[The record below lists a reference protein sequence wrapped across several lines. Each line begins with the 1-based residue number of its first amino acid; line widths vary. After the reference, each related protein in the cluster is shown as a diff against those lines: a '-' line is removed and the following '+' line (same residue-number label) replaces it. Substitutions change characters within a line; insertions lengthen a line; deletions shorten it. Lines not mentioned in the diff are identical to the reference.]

1 MDDRKISVNDPD
13 RDLSLDS
20 ASPTFAASSS
30 PSGLSPVSSP
40 PLPQRP
46 NLASQSLSAP
56 PSPLPNSPQSPS
68 PNTKPGST
76 ASDDDIP
83 TRIFRFLST
92 ATVESL
98 SAVGVGLAATTYFVL
113 GRVGLVLIGAFGG
126 IALFV
131 AWEARNPDVTRAIRG
146 EASSDLLA
154 RVIEY
159 RRKDQENGDEV
170 SGESVGAEAAFDPAQ
185 EDLALGRAFENFRPE
200 TRQALNGLVEAVVRD
215 YVKWWY
221 QPIVPSDQ
229 SFPLSCRR
237 VLTSFLVSVSNH
249 LSRKRP
255 ADAFLDFLTNSTSIV
270 IVLFSELATAFAE
283 HAAQTPQQ
291 QGSAPPQG
299 PDANPTISAADAIYS
314 YLASNPNS
322 NLANLLSQRQQASK
336 FRMVADDLLS
346 FLDRQCYDCDP
357 ARTFLRE
364 IAATSVLETTLQTC
378 SKPEWINGWI
388 VHLLEGGEPDFSQA
402 IDVGMQT
409 RTDAAATASSS
420 KDATSNSA
428 TAHMHHASIDIDGNV
443 GNIALPKS
451 RRSSFEADKAHQSR
465 RKESVPLSHKKQ
477 LSRADEEME
486 EAMEE
491 MKRMNE
497 MIAAEEKARRTTT
510 ETKSATEAEDRLAD
524 AMQHNA
530 DELGIQANDER
541 KDHHGHGPPSPSAAS
556 DQISPKASLSLSGDE
571 STTRTARTVSTPIT
585 PRSSTQGSPS
595 QSSFAKSEAA
605 SGTAANGSEN
615 TENPHPSTADEA
627 SQFTSFDQLVPPARE
642 EDESSDSEGR
652 KKQEQ
657 APPPLTLHNANV
669 TIHDE
674 PVTDKGR
681 IKSRPAWDFL
691 IQIEPANAHYPGW
704 MIVRKYADFEKL
716 HEVLRRIATISGAT
730 AFTEQ
735 HGVLPNWKIH
745 TRGSLRG
752 ELERYVR
759 DACWYQPLAESE
771 GMKRFLEKDTNNM
784 PAASKTGLNA
794 FETMG
799 KNMLDALS
807 NAPKGVA
814 EGGKVM
820 VGGVTGVFGNLGNLG
835 TNIGLGGSSGQK
847 KQHASSGSLANVAGS
862 PSPGGATTSP
872 PASVLQ
878 DVTAY
883 TNRLSV
889 STPPRM
895 DSGFSGAGS
904 RRSRDS
910 MDSQRSSVVAS
921 QTGRVVPMGRRMSY
935 QSQSGLM
942 DAGANG
948 EVGEAGADGRGRTNN
963 NNSNNMWG
971 DYAPV
976 SSGSRGSQHNSR
988 ASSSGGYP
996 RSPSSTSLSGTRLPM
1011 GATSAFATDAL
1022 EDMPGSSLTSP
1033 VRVGSSNN
1041 LTSLPAGGAG
1051 SGSGATTPHGTRPLH
1066 RVATSGT
1073 TIAKQFAALTEGET
1087 RVAVELLFAV
1097 INELYTLSSAWN
1109 IRRTLLTAA
1118 KSFLLRPGNPS
1129 LASIQS
1135 LLQSSVLDANT
1146 TDAGMAGYLN
1156 TLREN
1161 TMPTDAE
1168 RAAWPAEMTAEEKE
1182 RLRVKARRLLIRSGV
1197 PAALMGVMGQSATS
1211 DALGRIFD
1219 CLQVEEVARGLIFGL
1234 MLQAARIVTH

>member
-1 MDDRKISVNDPD
+1 MPSPSHP
-13 RDLSLDS
+13 LTP
-20 ASPTFAASSS
+20 SPTA
-30 PSGLSPVSSP
+30 
-40 PLPQRP
+40 
-46 NLASQSLSAP
+46 
-56 PSPLPNSPQSPS
+56 
-68 PNTKPGST
+68 KPGST

-92 ATVESL
+92 ATTESL

-146 EASSDLLA
+146 ETSSDLLA

-159 RRKDQENGDEV
+159 RKTDQKQGGEAKGEN
-170 SGESVGAEAAFDPAQ
+170 ESAEAAFDPAQ
-185 EDLALGRAFENFRPE
+185 EELALGRAFENFRPE
-200 TRQALNGLVEAVVRD
+200 TRQALDALVEAVVRD

-283 HAAQTPQQ
+283 HAAQAPQQ
-291 QGSAPPQG
+291 QGSAQAQSQG

-346 FLDRQCYDCDP
+346 FLDRQCYDCHP

-409 RTDAAATASSS
+409 RTDAAATSSS
-420 KDATSNSA
+420 SNSNNAAA
-428 TAHMHHASIDIDGNV
+428 THMHHASIDIDGNV

-451 RRSSFEADKAHQSR
+451 RRSSFEADKAHPSR
-465 RKESVPLSHKKQ
+465 RKESVAHKKQ

-491 MKRMNE
+491 MKRMNQ
-497 MIAAEEKARRTTT
+497 MIAAEEARRTNT
-510 ETKSATEAEDRLAD
+510 ETKSAAEAEERLAD

-530 DELGIQANDER
+530 DELGIQPNEPAQAQAQARVAESER
-541 KDHHGHGPPSPSAAS
+541 KDPHENGFPSPGTTC
-556 DQISPKASLSLSGDE
+556 DQISPKASLSLSSDE
-571 STTRTARTVSTPIT
+571 RTTRTAGTASTPIT
-585 PRSSTQGSPS
+585 PRSSTQESPS
-595 QSSFAKSEAA
+595 QASFAKSEAA
-605 SGTAANGSEN
+605 SSTAASS
-615 TENPHPSTADEA
+615 TEGTPAAEPAA
-627 SQFTSFDQLVPPARE
+627 QFTSFDQLVPPARE
-642 EDESSDSEGR
+642 DDETSDSEDR
-652 KKQEQ
+652 KKLQS
-657 APPPLTLHNANV
+657 APPALTLHNASI

-674 PVTDKGR
+674 PATDKGR

-704 MIVRKYADFEKL
+704 MIVRKYTDFEKL
-716 HEVLRRIATISGAT
+716 HEVLRRIAMISGAT

-735 HGVLPNWKIH
+735 HGVLPNWKVH

-759 DACWYQPLAESE
+759 DACWYQSLAESE

-784 PAASKTGLNA
+784 PAGSKTGLNA
-794 FETMG
+794 FEAMG
-799 KNMLDALS
+799 KNMLDVLS

-814 EGGKVM
+814 ESSKVV

-835 TNIGLGGSSGQK
+835 NLGTNMGLGGSGQK
-847 KQHASSGSLANVAGS
+847 KQHASSGSLANLAGS
-862 PSPGGATTSP
+862 PGGPSTAATGATTTGSTTSP
-872 PASVLQ
+872 PASILQ

-895 DSGFSGAGS
+895 DSGLSGAGS

-910 MDSQRSSVVAS
+910 MDSQRSSVMAA
-921 QTGRVVPMGRRMSY
+921 QPGRVLPMERRMSY

-942 DAGANG
+942 GPGVNG
-948 EVGEAGADGRGRTNN
+948 EAGEAGADGRGRTDNN
-963 NNSNNMWG
+963 NNNNMWG

-976 SSGSRGSQHNSR
+976 GGSNRGSQHNSR
-988 ASSSGGYP
+988 ASSSVGYP
-996 RSPSSTSLSGTRLPM
+996 RSPSSTSLSGTRLPP
-1011 GATSAFATDAL
+1011 GAASAFPSDITDDITGNGASPMTSPVRL
-1022 EDMPGSSLTSP
+1022 GSSNSLTSP
-1033 VRVGSSNN
+1033 TAAAATG
-1041 LTSLPAGGAG
+1041 AGG
-1051 SGSGATTPHGTRPLH
+1051 GAATPHGTRPLH

-1073 TIAKQFAALTEGET
+1073 TIAKQFATLTEGET

-1135 LLQSSVLDANT
+1135 LLQTSVLDANT
-1146 TDAGMAGYLN
+1146 TDAGMAGYLK

-1161 TMPTDAE
+1161 TLPTETE
-1168 RAAWPAEMTAEEKE
+1168 RAAWPAEMTADEKE
-1182 RLRVKARRLLIRSGV
+1182 KLRIKARRLLIRSGV

-1219 CLQVEEVARGLIFGL
+1219 CLQIEEVARGLIFGL

>member
-1 MDDRKISVNDPD
+1 MDDRKTKPDEPD
-13 RDLSLDS
+13 RAVTLG
-20 ASPTFAASSS
+20 ATSPTSITSHS
-30 PSGLSPVSSP
+30 PSGLSPTSSSP
-40 PLPQRP
+40 ASCTALPEP
-46 NLASQSLSAP
+46 PLAS
-56 PSPLPNSPQSPS
+56 PNSSSTSPKLPLNPPLS
-68 PNTKPGST
+68 PTTKPGNT
-76 ASDDDIP
+76 GSDDDIP

-92 ATVESL
+92 ATTESL

-126 IALFV
+126 IAFFV

-146 EASSDLLA
+146 ETSSDLLS

-159 RRKDQENGDEV
+159 RKRDKKDAQ
-170 SGESVGAEAAFDPAQ
+170 SGQGKTESEGAETPYDLSQ
-185 EDLALGRAFENFRPE
+185 EELALGRAFENFRPE
-200 TRQALNGLVEAVVRD
+200 TRQALDSLVDAVIRD

-255 ADAFLDFLTNSTSIV
+255 ADALLDFLTNSSSIV

-283 HAAQTPQQ
+283 HASQAPQQ
-291 QGSAPPQG
+291 QSSQSQSQG
-299 PDANPTISAADAIYS
+299 PGANPTISAADAIYS

-336 FRMVADDLLS
+336 FHMVADDLLS

-364 IAATSVLETTLQTC
+364 IAATSVLESTLQTC

-388 VHLLEGGEPDFSQA
+388 VYLLEAGEPDFSQA

-409 RTDAAATASSS
+409 RTDATTTGSNSNSNAANSAAAT
-420 KDATSNSA
+420 
-428 TAHMHHASIDIDGNV
+428 HMHHASIDIDGNV

-451 RRSSFEADKAHQSR
+451 RRSSFEAEKADRSR
-465 RKESVPLSHKKQ
+465 RKESVAHRKQ

-491 MKRMNE
+491 MKRMNQ
-497 MIAAEEKARRTTT
+497 MIADEDARRTNK
-510 ETKSATEAEDRLAD
+510 ETKSAAEAEKRLEG
-524 AMQHNA
+524 AMQRNA
-530 DELGIQANDER
+530 DELEIQPSNSSR
-541 KDHHGHGPPSPSAAS
+541 KGSHENGFPSPSTTS

-571 STTRTARTVSTPIT
+571 RTTQTTAGTASTPIT
-585 PRSSTQGSPS
+585 PRSSTQESPN
-595 QSSFAKSEAA
+595 QPSFAKFETTS
-605 SGTAANGSEN
+605 STAAI
-615 TENPHPSTADEA
+615 STDGTPAAEPA
-627 SQFTSFDQLVPPARE
+627 AQFTSFDQLVPPARE
-642 EDESSDSEGR
+642 EDESSDNEGAN
-652 KKQEQ
+652 KQPT
-657 APPPLTLHNANV
+657 PPPLTLHNASI

-681 IKSRPAWDFL
+681 IKGRPTWDFL

-735 HGVLPNWKIH
+735 HGVLPNWKVH

-759 DACWYQPLAESE
+759 DACWYQSLAESE

-784 PAASKTGLNA
+784 PAGSKSGLQA
-794 FETMG
+794 FEAMG
-799 KNMLDALS
+799 KNMLDVLS

-814 EGGKVM
+814 ESSKVV

-835 TNIGLGGSSGQK
+835 TNMGLGGSGQK
-847 KQHASSGSLANVAGS
+847 KHASSNSVANTVG
-862 PSPGGATTSP
+862 SPGGASTTSP

-895 DSGFSGAGS
+895 DSGLSGAGS

-910 MDSQRSSVVAS
+910 MDSQQSSVVAS
-921 QTGRVVPMGRRMSY
+921 QPGRVLPMERRMSY

-942 DAGANG
+942 GPANG
-948 EVGEAGADGRGRTNN
+948 EAEAADGRGRSDNA
-963 NNSNNMWG
+963 W

-976 SSGSRGSQHNSR
+976 SSSNRGSQHNSR
-988 ASSSGGYP
+988 ASSSVGYP
-996 RSPSSTSLSGTRLPM
+996 RSPSSTSLSGARLPP
-1011 GATSAFATDAL
+1011 SAV
-1022 EDMPGSSLTSP
+1022 PGDIMDDITGGPSPMTSP
-1033 VRVGSSNN
+1033 VRLGSSGSWPNGMTAAAAGAIN
-1041 LTSLPAGGAG
+1041 GPAGAA
-1051 SGSGATTPHGTRPLH
+1051 SGPPRPLH

-1073 TIAKQFAALTEGET
+1073 TIAKQFSPLTEGET

-1135 LLQSSVLDANT
+1135 LLQKSVLDDNT
-1146 TDAGMAGYLN
+1146 TDAGMAGYLRK
-1156 TLREN
+1156 LREN
-1161 TMPTDAE
+1161 SLPTEAE

-1182 RLRVKARRLLIRSGV
+1182 RLRVKARSLLIRSGV

-1219 CLQVEEVARGLIFGL
+1219 CLQIEEVARGLMFGL

>member
-1 MDDRKISVNDPD
+1 MDDRKTIVDDHDPD
-13 RDLSLDS
+13 RAMMPKSS
-20 ASPTFAASSS
+20 ASAAFA
-30 PSGLSPVSSP
+30 
-40 PLPQRP
+40 
-46 NLASQSLSAP
+46 
-56 PSPLPNSPQSPS
+56 
-68 PNTKPGST
+68 
-76 ASDDDIP
+76 
-83 TRIFRFLST
+83 
-92 ATVESL
+92 SL

-146 EASSDLLA
+146 ETSSDLLS

-159 RRKDQENGDEV
+159 RKKDQKEG
-170 SGESVGAEAAFDPAQ
+170 GEAKAEKEGSEASFDPSQ
-185 EDLALGRAFENFRPE
+185 EELALGRAFENFRPE
-200 TRQALNGLVEAVVRD
+200 TRQALDGLVEAVVRD

-221 QPIVPSDQ
+221 TPIVPSDQ

-237 VLTSFLVSVSNH
+237 VLTSFIVSVSNH
-249 LSRKRP
+249 LCRKRP

-283 HAAQTPQQ
+283 HAAQQ
-291 QGSAPPQG
+291 QGGSASAQGQG

-346 FLDRQCYDCDP
+346 FLERQCYDCDP

-388 VHLLEGGEPDFSQA
+388 VHLLEGGEPDFNQA

-409 RTDAAATASSS
+409 RTDAAVANSKDSS
-420 KDATSNSA
+420 KDKDSSSSSA
-428 TAHMHHASIDIDGNV
+428 HTHMHHASIDIDGNV

-451 RRSSFEADKAHQSR
+451 RRSSFEADKVHPSR
-465 RKESVPLSHKKQ
+465 RKESVAAHKKQ

-497 MIAAEEKARRTTT
+497 MIAAEEKARRTNT
-510 ETKSATEAEDRLAD
+510 ETKSAAEAEERLAD

-530 DELGIQANDER
+530 DELGIQPHDER
-541 KDHHGHGPPSPSAAS
+541 KDHENGYPSPTNTS
-556 DQISPKASLSLSGDE
+556 DQISPKASLSLSSDE
-571 STTRTARTVSTPIT
+571 RTTRTSGTASTPIT
-585 PRSSTQGSPS
+585 PRSSTQESPS
-595 QSSFAKSEAA
+595 QASFAKSDAA
-605 SGTAANGSEN
+605 SSTAASS
-615 TENPHPSTADEA
+615 TEGTPAAEPAA
-627 SQFTSFDQLVPPARE
+627 QFTSFDQLVPPARE
-642 EDESSDSEGR
+642 EEESSDSEDL
-652 KKQEQ
+652 KKQQQ
-657 APPPLTLHNANV
+657 AAPLPLTLHNASI

-704 MIVRKYADFEKL
+704 MIVRKYTDFEKL

-735 HGVLPNWKIH
+735 HGILPNWKVH

-784 PAASKTGLNA
+784 PAGSKSGLNA
-794 FETMG
+794 FEAMG
-799 KNMLDALS
+799 KNMLDVLS

-835 TNIGLGGSSGQK
+835 NLGSNIGLGGSGQK
-847 KQHASSGSLANVAGS
+847 KQHASSSSLANVLGS
-862 PSPGGATTSP
+862 PSPNGAASSSVTTSGATTTSP
-872 PASVLQ
+872 PASILQ

-895 DSGFSGAGS
+895 DSGLSGTGS
-904 RRSRDS
+904 HRSRDS
-910 MDSQRSSVVAS
+910 MDSQRSSVVAG
-921 QTGRVVPMGRRMSY
+921 QQGRALPNNERRMSY

-942 DAGANG
+942 GPGTNS
-948 EVGEAGADGRGRTNN
+948 EAGEGGVDGRGRTDNN
-963 NNSNNMWG
+963 PWG

-976 SSGSRGSQHNSR
+976 GSNNRGSQHNSR
-988 ASSSGGYP
+988 ASSRSGYP
-996 RSPSSTSLSGTRLPM
+996 RSPSTTSLSGARLPP
-1011 GATSAFATDAL
+1011 GAASVLST
-1022 EDMPGSSLTSP
+1022 EDEITGSPMTSP
-1033 VRVGSSNN
+1033 VRVGSSTN
-1041 LTSLPAGGAG
+1041 LTSPTAAGATA
-1051 SGSGATTPHGTRPLH
+1051 SGATTPHGTRPLH

-1161 TMPTDAE
+1161 TLPTEAE

-1182 RLRVKARRLLIRSGV
+1182 KLRVKARRLLIKSGV

-1219 CLQVEEVARGLIFGL
+1219 CLQIEEVARGLIFGL

>member
-1 MDDRKISVNDPD
+1 MDDH
-13 RDLSLDS
+13 
-20 ASPTFAASSS
+20 
-30 PSGLSPVSSP
+30 
-40 PLPQRP
+40 
-46 NLASQSLSAP
+46 
-56 PSPLPNSPQSPS
+56 
-68 PNTKPGST
+68 NTKPDEPDQAVT
-76 ASDDDIP
+76 V
-83 TRIFRFLST
+83 
-92 ATVESL
+92 ATTESL

-113 GRVGLVLIGAFGG
+113 GRVGLVLMGAFGG

-146 EASSDLLA
+146 ETSSELLA

-159 RRKDQENGDEV
+159 RKRDESDAQSIEGKPESEGANTPSAPFDLSQEE
-170 SGESVGAEAAFDPAQ
+170 
-185 EDLALGRAFENFRPE
+185 LALGRAFENFRPE
-200 TRQALNGLVEAVVRD
+200 TRQALDSLVEAVIRD

-229 SFPLSCRR
+229 SFPHSCRR
-237 VLTSFLVSVSNH
+237 ALTSFLVSVSNH

-255 ADAFLDFLTNSTSIV
+255 ADAFLDFLTNSSSIV

-283 HAAQTPQQ
+283 HAAQAPQQ
-291 QGSAPPQG
+291 QQSSQSHAQA

-364 IAATSVLETTLQTC
+364 IAVTSVLESTLQTC

-388 VHLLEGGEPDFSQA
+388 VYLLEAGEPDFSQA

-409 RTDAAATASSS
+409 RTDAAVASGGGGSSS
-420 KDATSNSA
+420 SSSNNNSNNNNNGNGAATSSGA
-428 TAHMHHASIDIDGNV
+428 ASTHMHHASIDIDGNV

-451 RRSSFEADKAHQSR
+451 RRSSFEAEKVDRSR
-465 RKESVPLSHKKQ
+465 RKESIALHKKQ

-491 MKRMNE
+491 MKRMNQI
-497 MIAAEEKARRTTT
+497 IADEDARRTTK
-510 ETKSATEAEDRLAD
+510 ETKSAAEAEERLD
-524 AMQHNA
+524 GAMRHNT
-530 DELGIQANDER
+530 DDLEIQPTSKSGGR
-541 KDHHGHGPPSPSAAS
+541 KDPHENGPPSPGTTS
-556 DQISPKASLSLSGDE
+556 DQVSPKASLSLSGDE
-571 STTRTARTVSTPIT
+571 RMIHTAGTASTPIT
-585 PRSSTQGSPS
+585 PRSSTQESPN
-595 QSSFAKSEAA
+595 QPSFAKFESTN
-605 SGTAANGSEN
+605 GTAAS
-615 TENPHPSTADEA
+615 SAEA
-627 SQFTSFDQLVPPARE
+627 TPAAESAAQFTSFDQLVPPARE
-642 EDESSDSEGR
+642 EDGSSDNEGVN
-652 KKQEQ
+652 KPA
-657 APPPLTLHNANV
+657 APPLPLTLHNATI

-674 PVTDKGR
+674 PVADKGR
-681 IKSRPAWDFL
+681 IKSRPTWDFL

-735 HGVLPNWKIH
+735 HGVLPNWKLH

-759 DACWYQPLAESE
+759 DACWYQSLAESE

-784 PAASKTGLNA
+784 PTGAKTGLQA
-794 FETMG
+794 FEAMG
-799 KNMLDALS
+799 KNMLDVLS

-814 EGGKVM
+814 ESGKVV

-835 TNIGLGGSSGQK
+835 NLGTNMGLGGSGQK
-847 KQHASSGSLANVAGS
+847 KHASSNSVANAAGS
-862 PSPGGATTSP
+862 PSGVTTTTGTTTTTSP
-872 PASVLQ
+872 PPTSILQ

-895 DSGFSGAGS
+895 DSGLSGAGS
-904 RRSRDS
+904 RRSRDSRSRDS

-921 QTGRVVPMGRRMSY
+921 QSGRALPHPERRMSY
-935 QSQSGLM
+935 QLQSGLM
-942 DAGANG
+942 GLANG
-948 EVGEAGADGRGRTNN
+948 EGEGAEARGRSDNA
-963 NNSNNMWG
+963 W
-971 DYAPV
+971 DFAPV
-976 SSGSRGSQHNSR
+976 SSSNRGSQHNSR
-988 ASSSGGYP
+988 ASSSAGFP
-996 RSPSSTSLSGTRLPM
+996 RSPSSISLSGSRLPP
-1011 GATSAFATDAL
+1011 SAV
-1022 EDMPGSSLTSP
+1022 PGDIMDDITGGPSPMTSP
-1033 VRVGSSNN
+1033 VRLGSSGGWPNGMAAAS
-1041 LTSLPAGGAG
+1041 TGGVVGAG
-1051 SGSGATTPHGTRPLH
+1051 ASAGIGASANAPPRPLH

-1073 TIAKQFAALTEGET
+1073 TIAKQFSPLTEGET

-1135 LLQSSVLDANT
+1135 LLQKSVLDDNT
-1146 TDAGMAGYLN
+1146 TDAGMAGYLRK
-1156 TLREN
+1156 LREN
-1161 TMPTDAE
+1161 SLPTDAE
-1168 RAAWPAEMTAEEKE
+1168 RATWPAEMTAEEKE
-1182 RLRVKARRLLIRSGV
+1182 RLRMKARRLLIRSGV

-1219 CLQVEEVARGLIFGL
+1219 CLQIEEVARGLMFGL